1 MRGKG
6 ITAIQVHAPLC
17 SVPSMRCHTGH
28 LLSPSSENTVMCNVS
43 AQGSPL
49 ETQCPR
55 AGICLACTKV
65 QTPRRE
71 TRVRIKCIVC
81 TNSLGSGSE
90 EVPGVQVSRCHLGPT
105 LQVGL
110 SKESSFRPGML
121 TLLHGVCVWR
131 SEVEGGEERDY
142 E

>member
-1 MRGKG
+1 MPTGWY
-6 ITAIQVHAPLC
+6 L
-17 SVPSMRCHTGH
+17 PSMYQ
-28 LLSPSSENTVMCNVS
+28 SSDSQKGNK
-43 AQGSPL
+43 GSHKVH
-49 ETQCPR
+49 
-55 AGICLACTKV
+55 CLY
-65 QTPRRE
+65 
-71 TRVRIKCIVC
+71 
-81 TNSLGSGSE
+81 SLGSGSE